1 MADRHRPCETNGAQ
15 PSDTGDANRPTCR
28 LPKSFSK
35 TGRWASGVRAMDRN
49 VPRTRS
55 EGAIEA
61 PESGSLRSAAE
72 QGELLSERQVLE
84 REVGAGPERRAQGA
98 QESECEGHCGPWLAR
113 RWPIV
118 QSWRTILANDTR
130 HDPHAPT

>member
-1 MADRHRPCETNGAQ
+1 
-15 PSDTGDANRPTCR
+15 
-28 LPKSFSK
+28 
-35 TGRWASGVRAMDRN
+35 MDRN

-98 QESECEGHCGPWLAR
+98 QERREALERDRAAGAVGEEVFRALALLDGRICYRLKRPLPDGRCELFFTPTEFLRVR
-113 RWPIV
+113 RRD
-118 QSWRTILANDTR
+118 SAMANV
-130 HDPHAPT
+130 PGAAAGAG

>member
-1 MADRHRPCETNGAQ
+1 MYRHSSNTSRTRSR
-15 PSDTGDANRPTCR
+15 SDSKRFASGCR

-98 QESECEGHCGPWLAR
+98 QER
-113 RWPIV
+113 REALERDRAAGAV
-118 QSWRTILANDTR
+118 GEEVFR
-130 HDPHAPT
+130 APRAAGR